1 MEILHIGGVYIV
13 WWEEEIFHI
22 EEITSYRLKVV
33 SFTIVEGWKKLYV
46 FWAYVPPNYLPVMHQ
61 FHRENARSSNKTQLQ
76 SQIGIF
82 LGQGYRTVNS
92 NCITENPSR
101 KNGDDRSRSVSTATG
116 KYRYQVTAVD
126 EANRRNPH
134 SLQCRLHILVDIGGD
149 PPYRW
154 GLYCLVGGGNISY

>member
-61 FHRENARSSNKTQLQ
+61 L
-76 SQIGIF
+76 
-82 LGQGYRTVNS
+82 
-92 NCITENPSR
+92 
-101 KNGDDRSRSVSTATG
+101 
-116 KYRYQVTAVD
+116 
-126 EANRRNPH
+126 
-134 SLQCRLHILVDIGGD
+134 
-149 PPYRW
+149 
-154 GLYCLVGGGNISY
+154 